1 MSEERDL
8 AYSVI
13 TCRIA
18 GQQQFGD
25 IETWIND
32 NIGIGWDFE
41 FIGLENR
48 KSPEDTDI
56 GMVIQLRFYKRL
68 DALTFLK
75 SYAIPHGISV
85 QKNSVGQSG

>member
-1 MSEERDL
+1 L

-41 FIGLENR
+41 FIGLEDR
-48 KSPEDTDI
+48 EAPEDTDI
-56 GMVIQLRFYKRL
+56 GMVIKLRFYKRL

-75 SYAIPHGISV
+75 SYAIPQGIPV
-85 QKNSVGQSG
+85 IKNSVGQSG

>member
-1 MSEERDL
+1 M

-13 TCRIA
+13 TCRIP

-25 IETWIND
+25 IEAWIND

-41 FIGLENR
+41 FVGLESR
-48 KSPEDTDI
+48 KSPEDNDI
-56 GMVIQLRFYKRL
+56 GMFIQLRFYKRL

-85 QKNSVGQSG
+85 QKNSVS

>member
-1 MSEERDL
+1 M

-13 TCRIA
+13 TCRIP

-25 IETWIND
+25 IEAWIND

-41 FIGLENR
+41 FVGLEDR
-48 KSPEDTDI
+48 MSQEDTDI
-56 GMVIQLRFYKRL
+56 RIVVQLRFYKRA

-75 SYAIPHGISV
+75 SYAIPHGISL
-85 QKNSVGQSG
+85 QKNSVRQSD

>member
-1 MSEERDL
+1 M

-13 TCRIA
+13 TCRIP

-25 IETWIND
+25 IEAWIND

-41 FIGLENR
+41 FVGLESR
-48 KSPEDTDI
+48 ESPEDNDI
-56 GMVIQLRFYKRL
+56 GMFIQLRFYKRL

-85 QKNSVGQSG
+85 QKNSVS